1 MRATDGIIAIAV
13 VGAIACAGAAAVES
27 RGAAQVSEHA
37 QADHVTILK
46 VEGMT

>member
-1 MRATDGIIAIAV
+1 MRGTDGIIAIAV
-13 VGAIACAGAAAVES
+13 IGAVACAGAAAVEP
-27 RGAAQVSEHA
+27 RGAVQVSEQA